1 MSMDTIEIPVEDT
14 RDRRP
19 FGLTP
24 TSVEICL
31 LTASRDRVLVEDTI
45 AKMDLPPIK
54 ASAADGFCIVFAD
67 VRYASPE
74 AHVRLNIVN
83 DIPAGSWRA
92 DSLAREKV
100 ARMVTGAPILIRCTM
115 SGKMFKGSLT
125 GSQDSML
132 SSRDCGNV
140 LSPNPA
146 GEMKLTA
153 DELVEV

>member
-1 MSMDTIEIPVEDT
+1 MSMATKEIPVEDT
-14 RDRRP
+14 RDRRL

-24 TSVEICL
+24 TSVDICL
-31 LTASRDRVLVEDTI
+31 LMACRDRVLVEDTI
-45 AKMDLPPIK
+45 AKMVLPPIK
-54 ASAADGFCIVFAD
+54 ASATDGFYIAFAD
-67 VRYASPE
+67 VRYTSPE
-74 AHVRLNIVN
+74 AHVRTNFVD
-83 DIPAGSWRA
+83 DIPAGSWRV
-92 DSLAREKV
+92 DCLAREKA

-115 SGKMFKGSLT
+115 SGKMFIGSLT